1 VTPCVVDASVA
12 LKWYFR
18 EPNAE
23 AATQVLVEGNEGL
36 RELIAPD
43 WIVAELA
50 NVLWKKVQRR
60 ECGADQAR
68 TILEL
73 FDVDAPE
80 LLAAAPLV
88 PRALELALR
97 LEESVY
103 DCLYLAAA
111 IESEASLVTADRRL
125 ARAARGVL
133 AEVELLA

>member
-1 VTPCVVDASVA
+1 VTCVVDASVA

-18 EPNAE
+18 EPNAD
-23 AATQVLVEGNEGL
+23 AATQVLLEGNEGR

-68 TILEL
+68 TILDL
-73 FDVDAPE
+73 FDADAPE
-80 LLAAAPLV
+80 LVEAALLV

-125 ARAARGVL
+125 ARAARGIL